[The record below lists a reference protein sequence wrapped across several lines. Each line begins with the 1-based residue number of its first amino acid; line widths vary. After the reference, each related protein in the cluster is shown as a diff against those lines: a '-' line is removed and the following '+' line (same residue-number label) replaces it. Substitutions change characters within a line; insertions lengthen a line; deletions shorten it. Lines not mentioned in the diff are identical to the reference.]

1 MTRIF
6 SLLITGIFLLNL
18 NAQSQWVALQSNKPA
33 PATTTLIS
41 AANQSIVLRMEVPG
55 FEKVP
60 VTTPQGQAFLIRV
73 EEGSPLLEAGAP
85 DLVKLTASLAI
96 SPTEEMAVR
105 VLSKQYQDFQGI
117 AVAPS
122 KGNLTRDTDP
132 ASVAYTY
139 GKVYNESGFYPGFP
153 AQLREPYMFRDVRG
167 QALVVFPFQ
176 YDPSTQ
182 TLRVLSEMILEVYST
197 GNPGYNPLPAQSQS
211 NPMPLEYRQAYERH
225 FINFEA
231 TKYTPLVDE
240 GKMLILSNGS
250 YIPAMQPF
258 VEWKNMRGIP
268 TEIIDV
274 ATIGSTSAAIK
285 NYVSNYYNTQGLT
298 FLLLVGDAAHI
309 PPVTTSNGHSDND
322 YGYLVGNDHYP
333 EIFVGRF
340 SAESVMDVETQVLRV
355 LQYERDAHTG
365 QHQYTH
371 NIGIASDEG
380 PGDDNEMD
388 YEHIRNMQTDL
399 GNYTYLNSYEFFEGS
414 QGGNDAPG
422 NPSATM
428 VATAINNGAGLILY
442 TGHGSTTSFSTSGF
456 SNSNIAGLTNTGI
469 LPFIWSVACVN
480 GNFVNNTCFAEA
492 WMRARVGDQP
502 TGAIATLMS
511 TINQSWNPPME
522 GQDEMVDILVESY
535 SNNIRRTF
543 GGISMN
549 GCMKMNDT
557 YGSAGYEMTDT
568 WTLFG
573 DPSLVVRTDTPR
585 ILTATHQPT
594 LLLGTAQLSVNC
606 AVDDALVTL
615 SRAGQILASE
625 KVSNGQAQ
633 LNFQTLTTLDSLT
646 LVVTAYNHI
655 PYITP
660 LTVIPA
666 NGPYVIYNH
675 NTISD
680 SLGNQNGLADY
691 GESIFMNV
699 ALQNLGVATA
709 GQVSAVLTS
718 TDPMVSVMIDSN
730 FWGDITAGDT
740 SLLQAAFSLSISNA
754 IPDQHPLHFNLEV
767 SDTAGNQWNSA
778 LMLKVNAPSLLL
790 ESLQINDSIGGNGNG
805 IPEPGESLVITI
817 PVSNAGHSDAG
828 AAQLYLASSEPLAVL
843 NANSQTLS
851 GLAAGGMSPLSFNL
865 HLDTSLALGSSLA
878 LHSHLNAGAY
888 SDTRTYYL
896 PIGNIT
902 EDFETGDFTRFNWNF
917 GGNANW
923 TVQSN
928 QPFEGLFCAK
938 SGPIGN
944 NASSTMEITLN
955 VLVDDTISFYRKV
968 SSEQGYDFLRFYID
982 NNKMGEWS
990 GNEAWAMV
998 SYPVTAGTHTFKWTY
1013 VKDWYVSSGS
1023 DCGWI
1028 DYISFPPVNVQGA
1041 APLSVVALAGDPEIC
1056 TGESTQLM
1064 AFANGGSGNYT
1075 YLWSPATG
1083 LNDPTLANPVAH
1095 PAGNTQYTV
1104 SISDGNGSAS
1114 AIADVVVH
1122 PLPATPSIT
1131 QQGNDLVSSA
1141 ASGNQWYGA
1150 QGAIAG
1156 ANGQVFTPSSSGDYY
1171 TIVSSQEGCDSDP
1184 SNVIAYTI
1192 SGLEENAALQDFL
1205 VFPNPTTGELNLSLN
1220 ISKGEEVLIRL
1231 MDVTGQEL
1239 EVLWQKGMAQGMHK
1253 LQFDLS
1259 YLPSGI
1265 YYLRLEQ
1272 GTKAAVKAVIL
1283 R

>member
-1 MTRIF
+1 MSRIF
-6 SLLITGIFLLNL
+6 TLLISGILLL
-18 NAQSQWVALQSNKPA
+18 QLSAQAQWVSLESNQPA
-33 PATTTLIS
+33 PAQINLLS
-41 AANQSIVLRMEVPG
+41 SSPQSIVLKVEVPG
-55 FEKVP
+55 FHKEAVS
-60 VTTPQGQAFLIRV
+60 TPQGPAFLIRV
-73 EEGSPLLEAGAP
+73 EEGSPILEAGAP

-96 SPTEEMAVR
+96 PASAEMAVR
-105 VLSKQYQDFQGI
+105 ILSQQYQDFQGI
-117 AVAPS
+117 PVAPS
-122 KGNLTRDTDP
+122 KGNLTRDIDP

-139 GKVYNESGFYPGFP
+139 GKAYNQSGFYPGIP
-153 AQLREPYMFRDVRG
+153 ARLREPYIFRDVRG
-167 QALVVFPFQ
+167 QALVIYPFQ

-182 TLRVLSEMILEVYST
+182 TLRVLSELTLEVYST
-197 GNPGYNPLPAQSQS
+197 GNAGFNPLPSPTAET
-211 NPMPLEYRQAYERH
+211 MPEEFSQAYQRH
-225 FINFEA
+225 FLNYEA
-231 TKYTPLVDE
+231 ARYTPLTDE
-240 GKMLILSNGS
+240 GKMLILSHGS
-250 YIPAMQPF
+250 YISAMQPF
-258 VEWKNMRGIP
+258 VAWKNMRGIP
-268 TEIIDV
+268 TEIVDV
-274 ATIGSTSAAIK
+274 ATIGTTSTAIK
-285 NYVSNYYNTQGLT
+285 NYVSTYYNTQGLT

-340 SAESVMDVETQVLRV
+340 SAESLLDVETQVLRV
-355 LQYERDAHTG
+355 LQYERDAHSG
-365 QHQYTH
+365 QHHFTH
-371 NIGIASDEG
+371 NIGLASSQG

-388 YEHIRNMQTDL
+388 YDHIRNMQTDL
-399 GNYTYLNSYEFFEGS
+399 ENYTYVNSYEFFDGS
-414 QGGNDAPG
+414 QGGDDAPG
-422 NPSATM
+422 NPTAAM
-428 VATAINNGAGLILY
+428 VGTAINNGAGLIVY
-442 TGHGSTTSFSTSGF
+442 TGHGSNTSWSSSGF
-456 SNSNIAGLTNTGI
+456 SNSNISSLTNTSI

-480 GNFVNNTCFAEA
+480 GNFVGNTCFAEA

-511 TINQSWNPPME
+511 TINQSWDPPMD

-557 YGSAGYEMTDT
+557 YGSAGFEMADT

-585 ILTATHQPT
+585 VLTATHQPT
-594 LLLGTAQLSVNC
+594 LFLGSAQFSVNC
-606 AVDDALVTL
+606 NLDSALVTL
-615 SRAGQILASE
+615 SRNGQILASE
-625 KVSNGQAQ
+625 KVSNGIAA
-633 LNFQTLTTLDSLT
+633 LNFPALTTLDSVT

-655 PYITP
+655 PYISFVP
-660 LTVIPA
+660 VIPA
-666 NGPYVIYNH
+666 SGPYVIYNH
-675 NTISD
+675 NTIND
-680 SLGNQNGLADY
+680 SLGNLNGLPDF
-691 GESIFMNV
+691 GENIQLNV
-699 ALQNLGVATA
+699 ALQNLGIATA
-709 GQVSAVLTS
+709 GQVSAVLGS
-718 TDPMVSVMIDSN
+718 SDPMVSLLTDSA
-730 FWGDITAGDT
+730 FWGDILAGDT
-740 SLLQAAFSLSISNA
+740 NLLQAAYSLQISNA
-754 IPDQHPLHFNLEV
+754 IPDQHPLHFTLDV
-767 SDTAGNQWNSA
+767 SDTAGNQWSSA
-778 LMLKVNAPSLLL
+778 LMIKANAPALVLRDLLVD
-790 ESLQINDSIGGNGNG
+790 DSAGGNGNG
-805 IPEPGESLVITI
+805 IAEPGESLVITI
-817 PVSNAGHSDAG
+817 PVHNAGHSNAG
-828 AAQLYLASSEPLAVL
+828 NGQLYLLSGDPLAVL
-843 NANSQTLS
+843 NTSTQNLS
-851 GLAAGGMSPLSFNL
+851 GLASAGTSHLTFNL
-865 HLDTSLALGSSLA
+865 HLDTSLSLGSSLA
-878 LHSHLNAGAY
+878 LHSQLNVGAY
-888 SDTRTYYL
+888 TDTRTYYL

-917 GGNANW
+917 SGNANW
-923 TVQSN
+923 TVQSV
-928 QPFEGLFCAK
+928 QPFEGVFSAK
-938 SGPIGN
+938 SGPIAN
-944 NASSTMEITLN
+944 SASSSLEITLD

-968 SSEQGYDFLRFYID
+968 SSEQGYDFLRFYVD
-982 NNKMGEWS
+982 NNKLGEWS

-1023 DCGWI
+1023 DCGWL

-1075 YLWSPATG
+1075 YLWFPATG

-1150 QGAIAG
+1150 QGTIAG
-1156 ANGQVFTPSSSGDYY
+1156 ATAQVFTPSSSGDYY

-1205 VFPNPTTGELNLSLN
+1205 VFPNPTTGEVNLSLN
-1220 ISKGEEVLIRL
+1220 ITNGEEVRIRL

-1239 EVLWQKGMAQGMHK
+1239 EVLWQKGMAQGMHE

-1265 YYLRLEQ
+1265 YYLRLEE